1 VFPLVQYFTRNYLI
15 IWRLCTFVE
24 ITWFLFLKKMMMT
37 QRTMQDTG
45 CRGQPR
51 KKVESSNVDKS
62 AIVVVLLVQHQ

>member
-1 VFPLVQYFTRNYLI
+1 MVPF
-15 IWRLCTFVE
+15 
-24 ITWFLFLKKMMMT
+24 FLKKMIMT
-37 QRTMQDTG
+37 HRTMQDTG